1 MDKHVVKDEVPPVE
15 KVETVWLDADE
26 INSRIGFQCVK
37 RIIDIVLSAVGLVCL
52 IPVFIVVAIL
62 MKKEEPKGPIFF
74 KQTRVGKNG
83 KEFTMYKFRSMCV
96 DAEEKLAELLAE
108 NEIKG
113 AMFKMKDDPR
123 VTKIGKAIRR
133 NSIDELPQL
142 LNVLKGDMSLIG
154 PRPPLPREVKEYS
167 RYDLQRLLVK
177 PGCSGLWQ
185 ISGRNEM
192 NFAEMVELDI
202 QYIREQSLIN
212 DIKIIWRTVMVMV
225 QPNSAY

>member
-1 MDKHVVKDEVPPVE
+1 MDKHVVKDDVPPVE
-15 KVETVWLDADE
+15 KVETVWLDAE
-26 INSRIGFQCVK
+26 KINSRIGFKCVK
-37 RIIDIVLSAVGLVCL
+37 RIIDVVLSAAGLVCL

-83 KEFTMYKFRSMCV
+83 REFTMYKFRSMCI
-96 DAEEKLAELLAE
+96 DAEERLVYLLAE

-185 ISGRNEM
+185 TSGRNEM

-202 QYIREQSLIN
+202 QYIREQSLMN
-212 DIKIIWRTVMVMV
+212 DIKIIWKTVKVMVY
-225 QPNSAY
+225 PNGAY

>member
-1 MDKHVVKDEVPPVE
+1 MDKHVVKDDVPPVG
-15 KVETVWLDADE
+15 KVETVWLDKDK
-26 INSRIGFQCVK
+26 INNRIGFQCVK
-37 RIIDIVLSAVGLVCL
+37 RIIDITLSAVGLVFL

-62 MKKEEPKGPIFF
+62 MKKEEPRGPVFF

-83 KEFTMYKFRSMCV
+83 KEFTMYKFRSMCI
-96 DAEEKLAELLAE
+96 DAEEKLADLLAE

-113 AMFKMKDDPR
+113 AMFKIKDDPR

-154 PRPPLPREVKEYS
+154 PRPPLPREVREYS
-167 RYDLQRLLVK
+167 RYDMQRLLVK

-185 ISGRNEM
+185 ISGRNDM
-192 NFAEMVELDI
+192 NFAEMVELDV

-212 DIKIIWRTVMVMV
+212 DIRLIWKTIQVMLR
-225 QPNSAY
+225 PNGAY

>member
-1 MDKHVVKDEVPPVE
+1 MDKHAVKDEVPPVE

-26 INSRIGFQCVK
+26 INSRIGFRCVK

-52 IPVFIVVAIL
+52 IPVFIGVAFL

-83 KEFTMYKFRSMCV
+83 KEFTMYKFRSMCI

-202 QYIREQSLIN
+202 QYIREQSLMN
-212 DIKIIWRTVMVMV
+212 DIRIIWKTIKVMIF
-225 QPNSAY
+225 PNGAY

>member
-1 MDKHVVKDEVPPVE
+1 MEKHVMKDEVPPVG
-15 KVETVWLDADE
+15 KVKTVWLDAE
-26 INSRIGFQCVK
+26 KVNNRSGFQCVK
-37 RIIDIVLSAVGLVCL
+37 RIIDIVLSAGGLVCL
-52 IPVFIVVAIL
+52 TPVFIIVSFL
-62 MKKEEPKGPIFF
+62 MKREEPTGPILF
-74 KQTRVGKNG
+74 KQARVGKNG

-96 DAEEKLAELLAE
+96 DAEDKLEQLLTK

-123 VTKIGKAIRR
+123 VTEIGKKIRR

-167 RYDLQRLLVK
+167 RYDKQRLMVK

-192 NFAEMVELDI
+192 DFAEMVELDI
-202 QYIREQSLIN
+202 QYIREQSLMN
-212 DIKIIWRTVMVMV
+212 DIKIIWKTVKVMVR
-225 QPNSAY
+225 PNGAY

>member
-1 MDKHVVKDEVPPVE
+1 MDKHAVKDDVPPVD

-26 INSRIGFQCVK
+26 INSRIGLRCVK

-52 IPVFIVVAIL
+52 IPVFIVVAFL
-62 MKKEEPKGPIFF
+62 MKKEEPTGPIFF

-202 QYIREQSLIN
+202 QYIREQSLMN
-212 DIKIIWRTVMVMV
+212 DIKVIWKTVKVMIS
-225 QPNSAY
+225 PNGAY

>member
-74 KQTRVGKNG
+74 KQTRVGRNG

-202 QYIREQSLIN
+202 QYIRKQSLVN
-212 DIKIIWRTVMVMV
+212 DIKIIWKTVRVMVF
-225 QPNSAY
+225 PNSAY

>member
-1 MDKHVVKDEVPPVE
+1 MDKHVVKDDVPPVE
-15 KVETVWLDADE
+15 KVETVWLDKDE
-26 INSRIGFQCVK
+26 INSRVGFQCVK
-37 RIIDIVLSAVGLVCL
+37 RIVDIVLSAVGLVCL

-74 KQTRVGKNG
+74 KQTRVGRNG

-202 QYIREQSLIN
+202 QYIREQSLVN
-212 DIKIIWRTVMVMV
+212 DIRIIWKTIKVMIF
-225 QPNSAY
+225 PNGAY

>member
-26 INSRIGFQCVK
+26 ISSRIGFQCVK

-74 KQTRVGKNG
+74 KQTRVGRNG

-177 PGCSGLWQ
+177 PGCSGPWQ
-185 ISGRNEM
+185 ISGRNEV

-202 QYIREQSLIN
+202 QYIREQSLMN
-212 DIKIIWRTVMVMV
+212 DIKIIWKTVRIMII
-225 QPNSAY
+225 PNGAY

>member
-1 MDKHVVKDEVPPVE
+1 MDKHAVKDDVPPVE
-15 KVETVWLDADE
+15 KVETVWLNADE
-26 INSRIGFQCVK
+26 INSRIGFRCVK

-52 IPVFIVVAIL
+52 IPAFIVVAFL
-62 MKKEEPKGPIFF
+62 MKKEEPEGPIFF

-83 KEFTMYKFRSMCV
+83 KEFTMYKFRSMCI

-202 QYIREQSLIN
+202 QYIREQSLMN
-212 DIKIIWRTVMVMV
+212 DINIIWKTVRIMIF
-225 QPNSAY
+225 PNGAY